1 VASKINGIEGGGGA
15 SAGTSRVSQR
25 GSRGVPVS
33 SQTSSDVHI
42 TDTATQLAALE
53 QTVSDLPA
61 VNESRV
67 AQMRTAIEQGTYQ
80 VAPQQV
86 ADRLTQLEQALS
98 VLPLES

>member
-1 VASKINGIEGGGGA
+1 VAKINGIEGGGPA
-15 SAGTSRVSQR
+15 SAGASRVGPRSTR
-25 GSRGVPVS
+25 GASS
-33 SQTSSDVHI
+33 SQQTPGDVHI

-80 VAPQQV
+80 VVPQQV
-86 ADRLTQLEQALS
+86 ADRLAQLEQALS
-98 VLPLES
+98 ALPPEG

>member
-1 VASKINGIEGGGGA
+1 MASKINGIEGGGGA
-15 SAGTSRVSQR
+15 SAGASRVSR
-25 GSRGVPVS
+25 GTRGVPSS
-33 SQTSSDVHI
+33 SQTPGDVHI
-42 TDTATQLAALE
+42 TDTATRLAALE

-98 VLPLES
+98 VLPPES